1 MSDSDDELI
10 CVSDNPSKGKWPT
23 EQEIDEITERMV
35 TDHVE
40 RGLSA
45 SELPLKEVL
54 KRFNN
59 CGYSGNFMNSP
70 EYIRLIC
77 KQLRKHQKIAA
88 NTLAQVQYYKGNISS
103 IDVATLNPGE
113 WLNDTIMNRYMELIT
128 QRYPNFVAIS
138 SFYTEAFLSSS
149 NMKGEKLPPME
160 GKIGLLPL
168 NVNAHWTL
176 AMISVRHKTIVLFD
190 SMGNTYDLGCYEF
203 SKRQIIFL
211 DALYVLNK
219 LRIQLNE
226 IYQVN
231 FTVRQHQKVKSQT
244 NSDDCGPFGK

>member
-35 TDHVE
+35 VDHVE
-40 RGLSA
+40 RGLNA

-59 CGYSGNFMNSP
+59 CGYTGNFMNSP

-77 KQLRKHQKIAA
+77 KQLRKHQKIAN

-103 IDVATLNPGE
+103 IDVATLAPGE

-128 QRYPNFVAIS
+128 QRYSDFVAIS
-138 SFYTEAFLSSS
+138 SFYTEAAQSSS
-149 NMKGEKLPPME
+149 KVKGEKLPPLE

-176 AMISVRHKTIVLFD
+176 AVISVQHRTILLFD
-190 SMGNTYDLGCYEF
+190 SMGNTYDIGLF
-203 SKRQIIFL
+203 QIL
-211 DALYVLNK
+211 KNP
-219 LRIQLNE
+219 N
-226 IYQVN
+226 
-231 FTVRQHQKVKSQT
+231 QT
-244 NSDDCGPFGK
+244 AFRSTSCAK